1 MQNPPSPQTPR
12 DNHFDLFASL
22 VEEFAQAEDAEA
34 AVRGALARI
43 AEAMEAETASL
54 FMLEGTWDSPSAS
67 LVCKACIGPS
77 DITGLSLP
85 ATSGIVGRVV
95 AENISKMVAD
105 VRLDKDFVAPPLES
119 GYVVRSILCAPLS
132 VRGQRLGAVEVI
144 NPRDGVSLFTPHD
157 QDLLSLLATAAS
169 LAIVNGRIVGERVVQ
184 ARMKRE
190 LELAA
195 SVQRNL
201 LPSGKNDLSGIH
213 GLNLP
218 ARGVSGDFYDIL
230 PLTDGRFA
238 FALAD
243 VSGKGMNA
251 ALVMVKAATLFR
263 CLGRQIAE
271 PGRLLARISAELAET
286 MSYGMFVTA
295 VVGIYDQRSQEI
307 IFSNAGHEPAL
318 LLDKSGRFRAYP
330 ADGPPLGL
338 LMPEETTDYA
348 ETTLHLD
355 GGSLY
360 LFTDGCTESR
370 LPDGT
375 QLGAEGVQGL
385 IERYAELP
393 PAERIEAMA
402 AALTPSDGELR
413 DDITLMVLQDRRL
426 VQRPSAHRKGVLAVQ
441 SFPGETSQLKFI
453 RHFIQRIA
461 FRAGV
466 TAEWAQDLVLA
477 ADEACQNI
485 IRHGYKSHKGSIE
498 ITLKRTSK
506 GLELELVDFAAPVK
520 EDECQGRDLDDVR
533 PGGLGTHFIYA
544 LTDRVRRLI
553 PPEGAGNRL
562 VLTKY
567 FEREGREK

>member
-1 MQNPPSPQTPR
+1 MKTIAPSSKPH
-12 DNHFDLFASL
+12 DDHFDLFAAL

-34 AVRGALARI
+34 AVHAALARI
-43 AEAMEAETASL
+43 AEAMSAESASL
-54 FMLEGTWDSPSAS
+54 FMLEGVWDDPGTS

-85 ATSGIVGRVV
+85 ATAGIVGRVV
-95 AENISKMVAD
+95 AENTSKMVAD
-105 VRLDKDFVAPPLES
+105 VRLDPDFVAPPAES

-157 QDLLSLLATAAS
+157 QELLSLLATAAS
-169 LAIVNGRIVGERVVQ
+169 LAIVNGRIAGERVVQ

-201 LPSGKNDLSGIH
+201 LPTQKTDHSGIH

-230 PLTDGRFA
+230 PLADGRFA

-263 CLGRQIAE
+263 CLGRQISE

-286 MSYGMFVTA
+286 MSFGMFVTA
-295 VVGIYDQRSQEI
+295 VVGIYDQRTQEI
-307 IFSNAGHEPAL
+307 VFSNAGHEPAL
-318 LLDKSGRFRAYP
+318 LRDKSGKFHAFP

-338 LMPEETTDYA
+338 IAPEETTDYA
-348 ETTLHLD
+348 ETTLQLD

-370 LPDGT
+370 LPDGS
-375 QLGAEGVQGL
+375 QLGAVGIQQL
-385 IERYAELP
+385 IERYADLP
-393 PAERIEAMA
+393 PADRIETIA
-402 AALTPSDGELR
+402 ASLTPAGDELR
-413 DDITLMVLQDRRL
+413 DDITLMVLQDRRHADRSPTL
-426 VQRPSAHRKGVLAVQ
+426 DKGVLAVQ
-441 SFPGETSQLKFI
+441 SFLGETTQLKLI
-453 RHFIQRIA
+453 RQFIQRVA

-466 TAEWAQDLVLA
+466 PSEWAQDLVLA

-485 IRHGYKSHKGSIE
+485 IRHGYKNHKGQIE
-498 ITLKRTSK
+498 ITLKRIGK
-506 GLELELVDFAAPVK
+506 GLELQLVDFAEPVK

-544 LTDRVRRLI
+544 LTDRVRRLK
-553 PPEGAGNRL
+553 PPTGAGNRL

-567 FEREGREK
+567 FERQGKKK